1 MELGIVG
8 LPASGKTMV
17 FNAATRGNTSNGTG
31 MADRANVG
39 SAKIPDSRLNRLKE
53 IFQPP
58 STVQAEVRYID
69 IPGVPQE
76 LGGSEGIAG
85 QYLNMLERVDAL
97 VLIVRAF
104 KDDTVAHPL
113 GSIDPHRDL
122 ATMQMELA
130 FADLNILERR
140 LKRLTDSMKSAK
152 TAQRDALKK
161 EENLINRLKE
171 TLESENPIRGL
182 EFTTEETKILQ
193 NYQFLT
199 AKPLMVVW
207 NIDEGTLDNA
217 DTLELELRERY
228 GSENLQVAVLCGKI
242 EVELAAMEL
251 EDEIAFRES
260 LGIQESGLNRMI
272 SLSSN
277 LLGLMTFL
285 TAGPQ
290 EVRAWTIPQNIAA
303 VDAAGKIHTDIK
315 RGFIR
320 AEVVHFSD
328 IDRCGSFAEAKKQ
341 GVLRL
346 EGKTYLVQDGDV
358 ITFRFNI

>member
-1 MELGIVG
+1 M
-8 LPASGKTMV
+8 
-17 FNAATRGNTSNGTG
+17 
-31 MADRANVG
+31 
-39 SAKIPDSRLNRLKE
+39 
-53 IFQPP
+53 
-58 STVQAEVRYID
+58 
-69 IPGVPQE
+69 
-76 LGGSEGIAG
+76 
-85 QYLNMLERVDAL
+85 
-97 VLIVRAF
+97 
-104 KDDTVAHPL
+104 
-113 GSIDPHRDL
+113 
-122 ATMQMELA
+122 
-130 FADLNILERR
+130 
-140 LKRLTDSMKSAK
+140 
-152 TAQRDALKK
+152 
-161 EENLINRLKE
+161 
-171 TLESENPIRGL
+171 ESEDPIRGL

-242 EVELAAMEL
+242 EVELSAMEL